1 VTPEQFERF
10 AVSEFLPAL
19 RSLGAPGV
27 EFGLLKGIRGPLTG
41 EYQFMMIFDSVRTR
55 DRYFPEE
62 TRASDELIAL
72 IQPLR
77 ELSEVWE
84 GLSEREK
91 TDWLQLGGPKSEPL
105 EPASARPHPDGPVL
119 PPLALELERLR
130 RAAAVLD
137 VAASKPHPPTLPAR
151 RGGADPRNREHRA
164 RREPFLT
171 SIRPASSG
179 ARSSSAG
186 PARST

>member
-1 VTPEQFERF
+1 MSSVYGLHRVRLRPGVTPEQFERF

-41 EYQFMMIFDSVRTR
+41 EYQFMMIFDSVGTR

-91 TDWLQLGGPKSEPL
+91 TDWLQLGGAE
-105 EPASARPHPDGPVL
+105 E
-119 PPLALELERLR
+119 
-130 RAAAVLD
+130 
-137 VAASKPHPPTLPAR
+137 
-151 RGGADPRNREHRA
+151 
-164 RREPFLT
+164 
-171 SIRPASSG
+171 
-179 ARSSSAG
+179 
-186 PARST
+186 